1 MTFHLIR
8 FLTSAICQK
17 VLQCL
22 INVIFSIHEF
32 DFGHNLETSFFE
44 MSIHATIY
52 NKIESFRSAF
62 KSKLTIEYRVSAD
75 YCSNICHCYKILPTW
90 DSLQKNTPWQCM
102 IISLVM
108 HTTGIYF
115 QHFPTGCVRYILH
128 LYIKQTSMGV
138 WQGVTH
144 TWL

>member
-1 MTFHLIR
+1 MTFHLVR

-22 INVIFSIHEF
+22 IYVIYSIHEF
-32 DFGHNLETSFFE
+32 DFGHNLENILFE

-75 YCSNICHCYKILPTW
+75 YCLNIIKYYQLEIAYT
-90 DSLQKNTPWQCM
+90 KNTPWQCT

-115 QHFPTGCVRYILH
+115 KHFPTVCVRYILH